1 MPFDPNCL
9 RNTREQ
15 FVLQN
20 IEGFQV
26 NEYMGRSNWV
36 RHEFKNYRDAIRKY
50 KNLKEMKSKVMIF
63 ACRQGEVEE
72 MTTAILDRK
81 FFKRYQYKGSYV
93 KSETR

>member
-1 MPFDPNCL
+1 MPFDPKCL

-15 FVLQN
+15 FVLKS

-81 FFKRYQYKGSYV
+81 FFKRYKFKGSYV
-93 KSETR
+93 

>member
-15 FVLQN
+15 FVLKN

-36 RHEFKNYRDAIRKY
+36 RHEFKNYRDAIRKQQI
-50 KNLKEMKSKVMIF
+50 LFITIE
-63 ACRQGEVEE
+63 
-72 MTTAILDRK
+72 AINELN
-81 FFKRYQYKGSYV
+81 Q
-93 KSETR
+93 TIN

>member
-15 FVLQN
+15 FVLKN

-26 NEYMGRSNWV
+26 NEYMGRSTWV

-50 KNLKEMKSKVMIF
+50 KNLKETKSKVMIF

-81 FFKRYQYKGSYV
+81 FFKRFKFKGSYV
-93 KSETR
+93 

>member
-15 FVLQN
+15 FVLKN

-50 KNLKEMKSKVMIF
+50 KNLKEMK
-63 ACRQGEVEE
+63 
-72 MTTAILDRK
+72 
-81 FFKRYQYKGSYV
+81 
-93 KSETR
+93 